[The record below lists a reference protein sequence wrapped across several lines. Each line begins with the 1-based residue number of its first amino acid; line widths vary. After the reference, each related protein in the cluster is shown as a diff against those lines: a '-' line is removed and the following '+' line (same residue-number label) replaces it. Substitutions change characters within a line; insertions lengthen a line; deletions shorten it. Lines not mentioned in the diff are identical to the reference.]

1 MSDTTAQATAGSEPA
16 AHSAPL
22 RAWYFSL
29 GLLALTWAALAAL
42 LHPSAESMVAIWERS
57 ETFAHGY
64 VILPIALWLVWRER
78 HRLAAVEA
86 GPDRRAL
93 LLLLPLLGL
102 WLLAR
107 ASGVLVVEQY
117 AFVGLWLTAVWA
129 LLGPKLVWA
138 AIFPLLYLL
147 LLVPNGEFLMQPLM
161 DFTADFTVATLRLIG
176 LPVFREGT
184 FFSLPSGD
192 WSVVE
197 TCSGLRY
204 VIASLTLG
212 LLYAY
217 LTYRTPWKRVAFAL
231 AALIVPIIANGFRA
245 TIIVLLAHYSDM
257 KLALGVDH
265 YIYGWVWFGIV
276 MLAMFWIGLIW
287 REDHPAAEAPAAPPP
302 PRAPR
307 SPAVLAAVV
316 VGLAALAPLWEGW
329 LDKREI
335 RVEMAAPEPSGGWQA
350 SERPFADWM
359 PHWVGMDALATRHY
373 ARTDDQV
380 LLYAAYY
387 GQQRQGAELIN
398 TQNYMIR
405 QEHPRWQNVGERVR
419 LVTINGRPLQVRE
432 TRLRSTDGRQRIL
445 AWQWN
450 RVGGENLLN
459 PVLIKLR
466 VALAQVLGGDGEGTA
481 FIVAAPY
488 QEQPELAERALTAFL
503 ADMAPAM
510 EGMSDGL

>member
-1 MSDTTAQATAGSEPA
+1 MSDTTAQAVGTEPA
-16 AHSAPL
+16 APSVAL
-22 RAWYFSL
+22 RAWYLSL

-42 LHPSAESMVAIWERS
+42 LHPSAASMVAIWERS

-93 LLLLPLLGL
+93 LLVLPLLGL

-117 AFVGLWLTAVWA
+117 AFVGLWLTSVWA
-129 LLGPKLVWA
+129 LLGPRLVWA

-147 LLVPNGEFLMQPLM
+147 LMVPNGEFLMQPLM
-161 DFTADFTVATLRLIG
+161 DFTADFTVAALRLIG

-197 TCSGLRY
+197 TCSGIRY

-276 MLAMFWIGLIW
+276 MLGMFWIGLIW
-287 REDHPAAEAPAAPPP
+287 REDHPAEAPAAPPP

-307 SPAVLAAVV
+307 SPAVVAAVL
-316 VGLAALAPLWEGW
+316 VGLVALAPLWEGW
-329 LDKREI
+329 LGQREV
-335 RVEMAAPEPSGGWQA
+335 RADLTAPQPTGGWQVVDGG
-350 SERPFADWM
+350 FADWL

-373 ARTDDQV
+373 ARGDDRV

-387 GQQRQGAELIN
+387 GRQRQGAELIN
-398 TQNYMIR
+398 TQNFMIR
-405 QEHPRWQNVGERVR
+405 QEHPVWQNVGERVR
-419 LVTINGRPLQVRE
+419 VVTINGHALQVRE
-432 TRLRSTDGRQRIL
+432 TRLRAIDGRQRIL

-450 RVGGENLLN
+450 RVQGENLLN
-459 PVLIKLR
+459 PILIKLR
-466 VALAQVLGGDGEGTA
+466 VAMIQVLGGHGDGTA
-481 FIVAAPY
+481 LIVAAPY
-488 QEQPELAERALTAFL
+488 QEQPDAAEAALTAFL
-503 ADMAPAM
+503 ADMSPAL
-510 EGMSDGL
+510 EGMADRP